1 MSSETLASIAFV
13 IISFSWVVYLVQEMF
28 ITGSSALNMAV
39 SKNEA
44 ERKQIQVI
52 SGLHFDGIEV
62 WLLAALTLTLGIFP
76 LVFAETFTYL
86 YVVFFLLLYA
96 IIGRGVSIEVI
107 YKLDSKRWIKSMVIT
122 WTVSSALLIFILGV
136 YISNIFYGFPMD
148 SSGEMTSNY
157 FSLFNITGISGG
169 LFFLSSAL
177 VAGAGWIKINTI
189 GDVGDK
195 AVKIVKKFGIIY
207 IMFVTLMLVV
217 MGFNNTD
224 ASIYIGELF
233 SKSILFFILPLLT
246 TVFAIL
252 TLHAGYK
259 ENGKKLFIFSLHTMT
274 FFLITGFVGIFPY
287 MIPSNIA
294 IENGITIYDSV
305 ISNQA
310 IEVVLIIVLIF
321 YPIVIFYQG
330 WKYKNFT
337 TKIKLNDE

>member
-28 ITGSSALNMAV
+28 ITGASALNMGV
-39 SKNEA
+39 CKNEA

-62 WLLAALTLTLGIFP
+62 WLLAALTLTLGVFP
-76 LVFAETFTYL
+76 LVFSETFTYL

-107 YKLDSKRWIKSMVIT
+107 YKLDSKKWIKSMVIT
-122 WTVSSALLIFILGV
+122 WTVSSALLILILGV
-136 YISNIFYGFPMD
+136 YISNIFYGFPID
-148 SSGEMTSNY
+148 SAGEMTSNY
-157 FSLFNITGISGG
+157 FSMFNITGLAGG

-195 AVKIVKKFGIIY
+195 AVKFVKKFGIIY
-207 IMFVTLMLVV
+207 VMPITLMITV

-233 SKSILFFILPLLT
+233 SKSIIFFILPILT
-246 TVFAIL
+246 TVFAVL
-252 TLHAGYK
+252 TLYSGYK
-259 ENGKKLFIFSLHTMT
+259 ENGKKIFIYSLLTMT

-287 MIPSNIA
+287 MIPSNLA
-294 IENGITIYDSV
+294 IENGITIYDAV
-305 ISNQA
+305 VSNKA
-310 IEVVLIIVLIF
+310 VEVVLIVVLIF
-321 YPIVIFYQG
+321 YPLIFFYQG

-337 TKIKLNDE
+337 TKVKLNDE

>member
-1 MSSETLASIAFV
+1 MTSETLAIIAFV
-13 IISFSWVVYLVQEMF
+13 IISFSWIVYIVQEMF
-28 ITGSSALNMAV
+28 ITGSSALNMFV
-39 SKNEA
+39 CKDES

-62 WLLAALTLTLGIFP
+62 WLLASITLTLGVFP

-107 YKLDSKRWIKSMVIT
+107 YKLDSKRWIKAMVIT

-136 YISNIFYGFPMD
+136 YISNIFYGFPID
-148 SSGEMTSNY
+148 ASGEMTSSY
-157 FSLFNITGISGG
+157 FSLFSITGIFGG
-169 LFFLSSAL
+169 IFFLSSAL
-177 VAGAGWIKINTI
+177 VAGAGWIKLNTI

-195 AVKIVKKFGIIY
+195 AVKFVKKVGIIY
-207 IMFVTLMLVV
+207 IMPISLMIVV

-233 SKSILFFILPLLT
+233 SKSFVFFLLPLITTAFAVLT
-246 TVFAIL
+246 IL
-252 TLHAGYK
+252 AGYK
-259 ENGKKLFIFSLHTMT
+259 ENGKKLFIFSTLSMF
-274 FFLITGFVGIFPY
+274 FFLVTGFVGIFPY
-287 MIPSNIA
+287 MIPSNLV

-305 ISNQA
+305 VSNQA
-310 IEVVLIIVLIF
+310 VEVVLIVVIIF
-321 YPIVIFYQG
+321 YPLIFLYQG

-337 TKIKLNDE
+337 KKVKPNDE